1 MRRSRHARPFTNTA
15 PRQEARATASKPRA
29 ARPSPLSRTGAL
41 PGLETGRE
49 RPPPGYYKWRDRGL
63 SYRPDRPAAQ
73 DQEHISAEQP
83 ETALRFTA
91 GFFCSSR
98 TQSASHGVRPLPGTP
113 HTPPPPPRAAFRA
126 LAQSHRRMAH
136 PSARFLGNTLHL
148 QAQAWG
154 SFPPQRQV
162 FRACFVHTCTSCLY
176 NCKNQKL
183 ATVPRA
189 RLPAHAHHK
198 HHARESV
205 STRTHSALPM
215 HAHPHRPRKGQ
226 SVSMHTPRP
235 PRLPCPCN
243 TRIVPAR
250 HRC

>member
-113 HTPPPPPRAAFRA
+113 HTPPPARRFPSSCAKPQAHGASFRPDFGQHLTPSSPSLGQFSPAAPGF
-126 LAQSHRRMAH
+126 
-136 PSARFLGNTLHL
+136 
-148 QAQAWG
+148 
-154 SFPPQRQV
+154 
-162 FRACFVHTCTSCLY
+162 
-176 NCKNQKL
+176 
-183 ATVPRA
+183 
-189 RLPAHAHHK
+189 
-198 HHARESV
+198 
-205 STRTHSALPM
+205 
-215 HAHPHRPRKGQ
+215 
-226 SVSMHTPRP
+226 
-235 PRLPCPCN
+235 PRLFCSHLYQLFVQLQEPETCDGTARAPACPR
-243 TRIVPAR
+243 TP
-250 HRC
+250 

>member
-113 HTPPPPPRAAFRA
+113 HTPPPRAPLSELLRKATGAWRILPPGFWATPYTFKPKLGAVFPR
-126 LAQSHRRMAH
+126 
-136 PSARFLGNTLHL
+136 SARFSALVLFTPVPVVCTTARTRNLRRYR
-148 QAQAWG
+148 A
-154 SFPPQRQV
+154 
-162 FRACFVHTCTSCLY
+162 RACLPTHTI
-176 NCKNQKL
+176 
-183 ATVPRA
+183 
-189 RLPAHAHHK
+189 
-198 HHARESV
+198 
-205 STRTHSALPM
+205 STTQER
-215 HAHPHRPRKGQ
+215 
-226 SVSMHTPRP
+226 V
-235 PRLPCPCN
+235 
-243 TRIVPAR
+243 
-250 HRC
+250 